1 MEKWVLYTFLYAVFM
16 GFFQCSKKK
25 SIERNSI
32 YEVLASFSLISFIL
46 TAITSNNIFNISISS
61 LFIILIKSVIIVV
74 AWLLSLSA
82 LNKMDISLYST
93 INLSR
98 IIFTIMLSVIFLGEK
113 LTIAMIVGIIIVI
126 LGLLLVNKASNKKE
140 NKESKNTS
148 LKLVVMVLFSCLL
161 NAISAII
168 DKKAVENVTS
178 NQLQF
183 WFLFFLTIIYFIIL
197 LVRKKKI
204 NFRTLKK
211 NYWIPITAICLTVGD
226 RLLFIANEI
235 PDSKVAIMTIIK
247 QFSAIECV
255 ILGKI
260 MFKEKN
266 IIKKL
271 LCSLLIIGG
280 IVLTLI

>member
-1 MEKWVLYTFLYAVFM
+1 MEKWILYTFLYAVFI
-16 GFFQCSKKK
+16 GFFQCAKKK
-25 SIERNSI
+25 SVEKNSI
-32 YEVLASFSLISFIL
+32 YEVLASFSLISFVL
-46 TAITSNNIFNISISS
+46 TAITSNNVLDISISS
-61 LFIILIKSVIIVV
+61 LVIILIKSVIIVV

-82 LNKMDISLYST
+82 LNKMEISLYST

-113 LTIAMIVGIIIVI
+113 LTIAMIIGIIIVI
-126 LGLLLVNKASNKKE
+126 LGLLLVNRGANKKE
-140 NKESKNTS
+140 NKENNNKS
-148 LKLVVMVLFSCLL
+148 LKLVAMVLCSCLL

-168 DKKAVENVTS
+168 DKKVVETVTS
-178 NQLQF
+178 QQLQF
-183 WFLFFLTIIYFIIL
+183 WFLLFLTIIYFIIL
-197 LVRKKKI
+197 LVRKNKI
-204 NFRTLKK
+204 NFKTLKK
-211 NYWIPITAICLTVGD
+211 NYWIPITALCLTVGD

-235 PDSKVAIMTIIK
+235 PASKVVIMTIIK

-271 LCSLLIIGG
+271 LCSLLIISG
-280 IVLTLI
+280 IILTLI